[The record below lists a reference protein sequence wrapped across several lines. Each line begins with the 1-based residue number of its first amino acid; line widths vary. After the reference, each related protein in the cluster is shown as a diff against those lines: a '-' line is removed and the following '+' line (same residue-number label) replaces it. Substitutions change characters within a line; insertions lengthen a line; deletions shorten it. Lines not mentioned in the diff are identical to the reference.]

1 MALTA
6 RQDLM
11 VRSQLAIAAKLGPWA
26 KDAGAEG
33 AAYVSATVNP
43 NGAAGL
49 KCENC
54 LFFRAPTHCNIVKGQ
69 IERGALC
76 RLYVIPQEKL
86 GPKKVEKPVAV
97 SAAPRNRFEGSV
109 G

>member
-1 MALTA
+1 MALTP

-11 VRSQLAIAAKLGPWA
+11 VRSQLAVAAKLGPWA
-26 KDAGAEG
+26 KDAGSEG

-43 NGAAGL
+43 NGSAGL

-54 LFFRAPTHCNIVKGQ
+54 LFFRAPAGCNIVKGQ
-69 IERGALC
+69 IDRGGVC
-76 RLYVIPQEKL
+76 RLYVIPQDKM
-86 GPKKVEKPVAV
+86 GPKKPEKKVAV
-97 SAAPRNRFEGSV
+97 SAAPRPRLEGSV